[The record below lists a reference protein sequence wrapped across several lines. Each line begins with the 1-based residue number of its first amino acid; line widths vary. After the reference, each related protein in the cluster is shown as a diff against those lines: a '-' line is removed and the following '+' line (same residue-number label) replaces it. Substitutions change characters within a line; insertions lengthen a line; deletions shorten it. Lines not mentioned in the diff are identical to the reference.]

1 MVVEIGGDTA
11 GELADGL
18 HLVRVAELILD
29 GTAIRQVACDLGKAD
44 QYSGFVV
51 DRVDD
56 HVCPKLA
63 AVLTDTPAFCL
74 VSSRGTRRFDAA
86 LRDTGSL
93 VRSPIKAREVM
104 ADDVLGRVSLD
115 PLRSGVPI
123 GNDAVGIEHED
134 RVIGDALH
142 EETEPAL
149 AFLEL
154 LH

>member
-1 MVVEIGGDTA
+1 MVLELVADAA

-29 GTAIRQVACDLGKAD
+29 GTALRQVACDLGKAD

-86 LRDTGSL
+86 LRDTRSF

-104 ADDVLGRVSLD
+104 ADDLLGRVSLD
-115 PLRSGVPI
+115 PLRPAVPI
-123 GNDAVGIEHED
+123 GIGAVGI
-134 RVIGDALH
+134 R
-142 EETEPAL
+142 
-149 AFLEL
+149 
-154 LH
+154 